1 MRPTPK
7 KTPVFAKKTA
17 YSYKQPE
24 TAVVPS
30 KSATGGENN
39 SWKPGDKVKHKK
51 WGLGTV
57 VRVSGTS
64 KDLELDVAF
73 PSQGVKRLLAAF
85 APIEKA

>member
-1 MRPTPK
+1 IDQELLEIEGMRPTPK
-7 KTPVFAKKTA
+7 KTPVLAKKTE

-30 KSATGGENN
+30 KSASGGENN
-39 SWKPGDKVKHKK
+39 CWNPGDKVTHNN

-64 KDLELDVAF
+64 KDLD
-73 PSQGVKRLLAAF
+73 
-85 APIEKA
+85 